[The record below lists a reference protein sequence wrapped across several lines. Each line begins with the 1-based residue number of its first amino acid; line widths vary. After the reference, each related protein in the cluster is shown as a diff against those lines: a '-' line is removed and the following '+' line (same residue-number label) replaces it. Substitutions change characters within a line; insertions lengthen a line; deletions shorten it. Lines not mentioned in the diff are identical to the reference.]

1 MSVPRCEEKIPG
13 EPREEE
19 PSCPIRAPVDE
30 PYPQEHHAKE
40 SSGCTNLSW
49 VRRHT
54 ADDCVSKSE
63 GKVQR
68 QEGCRPFDVSGAG
81 SPIVICI
88 HNFSVHV
95 LLRLN
100 VPAQARRGNGARLRT
115 QARTRRCL
123 EPDGWTI
130 LSGLPSAH
138 PEIPDRQS
146 GSQN

>member
-68 QEGCRPFDVSGAG
+68 QKGCRPFDVSGAG

-100 VPAQARRGNGARLRT
+100 AK
-115 QARTRRCL
+115 
-123 EPDGWTI
+123 
-130 LSGLPSAH
+130 
-138 PEIPDRQS
+138 RQS
-146 GSQN
+146 REAAAADGRIQPERNGCLPLAARIG

>member
-40 SSGCTNLSW
+40 SSGYTNLNW
-49 VRRHT
+49 VRRHM

-63 GKVQR
+63 GKVQH

-81 SPIVICI
+81 GPIVICI
-88 HNFSVHV
+88 HNFSIHV
-95 LLRLN
+95 LLR
-100 VPAQARRGNGARLRT
+100 VNGADQRPGATASRHATEASLPGSLHLLCVRLT
-115 QARTRRCL
+115 
-123 EPDGWTI
+123 WV
-130 LSGLPSAH
+130 
-138 PEIPDRQS
+138 
-146 GSQN
+146 

>member
-63 GKVQR
+63 GKVQH

-81 SPIVICI
+81 GPIVICI

-100 VPAQARRGNGARLRT
+100 AKRQPREAAAADGRIQPERNGCLPLAARIG
-115 QARTRRCL
+115 
-123 EPDGWTI
+123 
-130 LSGLPSAH
+130 
-138 PEIPDRQS
+138 
-146 GSQN
+146 

>member
-63 GKVQR
+63 GNVQR

-100 VPAQARRGNGARLRT
+100 AKRQPREAAAADGRIQPERNGCLPLAARIG
-115 QARTRRCL
+115 
-123 EPDGWTI
+123 
-130 LSGLPSAH
+130 
-138 PEIPDRQS
+138 
-146 GSQN
+146 